1 MRKNYVKVSA
11 VMAAMVFILTGCGGA
26 KIPDMTQEE
35 EQMIGEYAA
44 RLLLKYD
51 ANSRSR
57 LVSREEVEA
66 EELRQAELEEK
77 KKAEEA
83 AREAQEEKEQENHT
97 SVAGTEQ
104 QPGAN
109 AVGKPEEFFGLPEG
123 IVISYKGYEV
133 CDSYPQDDETNTYFA
148 LDATEGKQLVV
159 LKFNMENQSQTEQH
173 IDILSQNAT
182 MRVTANGS
190 YGRNVLTTMLMDDLS
205 TYVGDIPAGETVE
218 VVLLAE
224 LDNDVANNI
233 STLMLNLK
241 NESKTC
247 TIQLK

>member
-11 VMAAMVFILTGCGGA
+11 VMTAIVFTLTGCGA
-26 KIPDMTQEE
+26 RIPDMTQEE
-35 EQMIGEYAA
+35 EHMIGEYAA
-44 RLLLKYD
+44 TLLLKYD

-66 EELRQAELEEK
+66 EELKQAELEEK

-83 AREAQEEKEQENHT
+83 AKQAQEEMEQADQVQTAET
-97 SVAGTEQ
+97 TQ
-104 QPGAN
+104 QSSAN
-109 AVGKPEEFFGLPEG
+109 AIGRPEEFFELPDG
-123 IVISYKGYEV
+123 IVISYKEYEV
-133 CDSYPQDDETNTYFA
+133 CGSYPQGDETSAYFA
-148 LDATEGKQLVV
+148 LDAAEGKRLVV
-159 LKFNMENQSQTEQH
+159 LKFNMENQSQSEQR
-173 IDILSQNAT
+173 IDILSQNAVI
-182 MRVTANGS
+182 RVTANGS
-190 YGRNVLTTMLMDDLS
+190 YSRNVLTTMLMDDMS

-218 VVLLAE
+218 LVLVAE

>member
-1 MRKNYVKVSA
+1 MKKNYVKASA
-11 VMAAMVFILTGCGGA
+11 MMAAMVFMLTGCGAG
-26 KIPDMTQEE
+26 IPDMTRQE
-35 EQMIGEYAA
+35 EQMVGEYAA
-44 RLLLKYD
+44 TLLLKYD

-66 EELRQAELEEK
+66 EELKQAELEEK
-77 KKAEEA
+77 RKAEEA
-83 AREAQEEKEQENHT
+83 DQKTQAEEENPA
-97 SVAGTEQ
+97 SAVETEQ

-109 AVGKPEEFFGLPEG
+109 AVGRPEEFFGLPEG
-123 IVISYKGYEV
+123 VMISYTGYEV

-148 LDATEGKQLVV
+148 LDAAEGKQLVV
-159 LKFNMENQSQTEQH
+159 LKFHMENQSQAEQH

-190 YGRNVLTTMLMDDLS
+190 YSRNVLTTMLMDDLS
-205 TYVGDIPAGETVE
+205 TYVGDIPAGETAE

-241 NESKTC
+241 NDSKTC